1 MQNKQEVRQ
10 SLEEGGKMK
19 TQCWNPYLPLAE
31 YIPDGEPHIF
41 QDRLYIFGSH
51 DRENGREFCELDY
64 VSWSAPV
71 DDLSDWRYEELFTGK
86 NRILIT
92 QKNYHFMHRM

>member
-1 MQNKQEVRQ
+1 
-10 SLEEGGKMK
+10 MK

-71 DDLSDWRYEELFTGK
+71 DDLSDWRYEGTIYRK